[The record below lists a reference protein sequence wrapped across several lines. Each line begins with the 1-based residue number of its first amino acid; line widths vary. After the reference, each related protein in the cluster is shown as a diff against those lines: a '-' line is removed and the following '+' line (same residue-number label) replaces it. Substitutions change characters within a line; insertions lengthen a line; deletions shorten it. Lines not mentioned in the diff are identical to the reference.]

1 MGRIGHRIVQRRTK
15 DTHEGV
21 SVQRRQVVRRL
32 HRTNLRTNGVTV
44 GFQMQIEFRKMIT
57 RRALFEQR
65 RQFGT
70 TTFDLQ
76 HVIGDFLQRLEI
88 FVQRV
93 DFLNDTE
100 DKVFE
105 KDIAPSGTIE
115 QPKQIHHGEVGV
127 FVNVQVEK
135 REDGGTPV
143 NQIL

>member
-1 MGRIGHRIVQRRTK
+1 MRRVGDRIGQRRTK

-32 HRTNLRTNGVTV
+32 HRTNLGTNGMAV
-44 GFQMQIEFRKMIT
+44 GFQMQIEFREMVT
-57 RRALFEQR
+57 RRALFQQR
-65 RQFGT
+65 RQFGAP
-70 TTFDLQ
+70 TFHLQ
-76 HVIGDFLQRLEI
+76 HMIGDFLQRLAV

-93 DFLNDTE
+93 DFLNDAQ

-115 QPKQIHHGEVGV
+115 QTKQIHHREVGV
-127 FVNVQVEK
+127 LVDVQVEK
-135 REDGGTPV
+135 RQDGGAPV